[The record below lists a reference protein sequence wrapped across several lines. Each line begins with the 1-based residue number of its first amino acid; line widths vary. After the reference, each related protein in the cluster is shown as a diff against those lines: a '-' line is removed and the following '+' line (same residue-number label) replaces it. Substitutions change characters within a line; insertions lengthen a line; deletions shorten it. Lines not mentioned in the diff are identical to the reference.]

1 MIGTGSAE
9 NAAAE
14 ALATAPVEQVQ
25 ELETDLEANMKI
37 TVEDEDV
44 ARSEATFR
52 YTITNISQLKE
63 QVLSPPCFVRCLPWK
78 ILAMV
83 RLTTT
88 PDRQQQKAL
97 GVFLQCNGE
106 SDSPGW
112 SCYGLGELKLLTYK
126 PDKEHLCRK
135 LHHMY
140 HCKED
145 DWGFGHFVS
154 WKELMNPDNGFVKD
168 DSITIEAHVIAEA
181 PHGVSWDSKKHT
193 GYIGLKNQGA
203 TCYMNSLL
211 QTLFFTNV
219 LRKAVYKI
227 PTTGDDSSCSVAF
240 ALQRVFYDLQF
251 SDKPV
256 ATKKLT
262 KSFGWETL
270 DSFMQH
276 DVQEF
281 LRVLLD
287 KLENKMKTTVVEGTV
302 PKLFEGKMTSF
313 IKCKNVNCTSTRVE
327 SFYDIQLCVK
337 GKSNIYESFKD
348 YISTEL
354 LDGDNKYDAGE
365 HGLQEAEK
373 GVRFDV
379 FPPVLHLHLMRFQY
393 DPLTDASVKFNDRFD
408 FYEEINLDPYLQET
422 PPSPAHYTLHAV
434 LVHSGDNHGGHYV
447 VFINPKG
454 DGKWCKFDDDV
465 VSRCTKREAIEYNF
479 GGKEDAPH
487 LARRATSAYM
497 LIYIQTSQ
505 LKYVLQDVSESDI
518 PADLC
523 ERINDEMRYEMVR
536 TCGRKVKCRK
546 VKSDTSVS
554 SAKYYARIFNALK
567 QFFTLQALAGSKYKG
582 R

>member
-14 ALATAPVEQVQ
+14 ALSTAPVEQ
-25 ELETDLEANMKI
+25 KI

-52 YTITNISQLKE
+52 YTINNISQLKE
-63 QVLSPPCFVRCLPWK
+63 QVLSPPCIVRCLPWK

-83 RLTTT
+83 RQTTT
-88 PDRQQQKAL
+88 PERQQQKAL

-106 SDSPGW
+106 SDAPGW
-112 SCYGLGELKLLTYK
+112 SCYGLGELKLLTHK

-145 DWGFGHFVS
+145 DWGFGHFIS
-154 WKELMNPDNGFVKD
+154 WKDLLNPDNGFVKD

-219 LRKAVYKI
+219 LRKAVYQI
-227 PTTGDDSSCSVAF
+227 PTTGDDSSSSVAF

-354 LDGDNKYDAGE
+354 LEGDNKYDAGE

-505 LKYVLQDVSESDI
+505 LKYVLQDVSETDI

-546 VKSDTSVS
+546 IKSDTSVS

>member
-1 MIGTGSAE
+1 MIESSSADV
-9 NAAAE
+9 AAAN
-14 ALATAPVEQVQ
+14 TPPQSITQ
-25 ELETDLEANMKI
+25 EVSK
-37 TVEDEDV
+37 EDDDA
-44 ARSEATFR
+44 ARPEATFR
-52 YTITNISQLKE
+52 FKIHDISQLKE
-63 QVLSPPCFVRCLPWK
+63 QVLSPPCYVRCLPWK
-78 ILAMV
+78 ILV
-83 RLTTT
+83 LIRQTTT

-97 GVFLQCNGE
+97 GVFIQCNGD
-106 SDSPGW
+106 SDTPGW
-112 SCYGLGELKLLTYK
+112 SCYGLGELKLLSHK
-126 PDKEHLCRK
+126 SDREHMCRK

-140 HCKED
+140 HGKED
-145 DWGFGHFVS
+145 DWGFAHFIS
-154 WKELMNPDNGFVKD
+154 FKDLMNEENGFVKD
-168 DSITIEAHVIAEA
+168 DTITIEAHILAEA

-193 GYIGLKNQGA
+193 GYVGLKNQGA

-227 PTTGDDSSCSVAF
+227 PTVGDDSSRSVAF

-262 KSFGWETL
+262 KSFGWETM

-287 KLENKMKTTVVEGTV
+287 KLESKMKGTVVEGTV

-313 IKCKNVNCTSTRVE
+313 IKCKNVNCTSTRAE
-327 SFYDIQLCVK
+327 TYYDIQLSVK
-337 GKSNIYESFKD
+337 GKNNIYESFKD

-373 GVRFDV
+373 GVRFDM

-393 DPLTDASVKFNDRFD
+393 DPQSDASIKFNDRFE
-408 FYEEINLDPYLQET
+408 FYEEINLDPYLQEIPQT
-422 PPSPAHYTLHAV
+422 PAHYTLHAV

-465 VSRCTKREAIEYNF
+465 VSRCSKQEAIEYNF

-505 LKYVLQDVSESDI
+505 LKYVLQDVVENDI
-518 PADLC
+518 PSDLC
-523 ERINDEMRYEMVR
+523 ERIREEMRYEMVR
-536 TCGRKVKCRK
+536 TCGRKIRCRK
-546 VKSDTSVS
+546 NKSNTSVN
-554 SAKYYARIFNALK
+554 SAKYYAKIFNALK

>member
-14 ALATAPVEQVQ
+14 ALSTTPVDKVQ

-83 RLTTT
+83 RMTTT

-145 DWGFGHFVS
+145 DWGFGHFIS
-154 WKELMNPDNGFVKD
+154 WKDLIDPDNGFVKD

-219 LRKAVYKI
+219 LRKAVYQI

-354 LDGDNKYDAGE
+354 LEGDNKYDAGE

-518 PADLC
+518 PTDLC
-523 ERINDEMRYEMVR
+523 ERINDEMRYEM
-536 TCGRKVKCRK
+536 
-546 VKSDTSVS
+546 
-554 SAKYYARIFNALK
+554 
-567 QFFTLQALAGSKYKG
+567 ALAGSKYKG

>member
-14 ALATAPVEQVQ
+14 ALSTTPVEQVQ
-25 ELETDLEANMKI
+25 EMESDLETNMKI

-145 DWGFGHFVS
+145 DWGFGHFIS

-168 DSITIEAHVIAEA
+168 DAVTIEAHVIAEA

-219 LRKAVYKI
+219 LRKAVYLI

-354 LDGDNKYDAGE
+354 LEGDNKYDAGE

-523 ERINDEMRYEMVR
+523 ERINDEMRYEM
-536 TCGRKVKCRK
+536 
-546 VKSDTSVS
+546 
-554 SAKYYARIFNALK
+554 
-567 QFFTLQALAGSKYKG
+567 ALAGSKYKG

>member
-523 ERINDEMRYEMVR
+523 ERINDEMRYEM
-536 TCGRKVKCRK
+536 
-546 VKSDTSVS
+546 
-554 SAKYYARIFNALK
+554 
-567 QFFTLQALAGSKYKG
+567 ALAGSKYKG